1 MRLRWAL
8 ALGAAGALASPVARA
23 ADAVEACIRAS
34 NTGQEQRKA
43 GRLSDAAQQFAS
55 CSRASC
61 PAVVRRDCARWA
73 EEVDLMTPT
82 VVFAATDAQGGDRS
96 DLRVFVD
103 GGKVLDRLDGRP
115 MPLDPGAHTIRYE
128 APGGIVS
135 TREVDVRVGEKNR
148 IVSMRLETP
157 APPRREVVVPA
168 APPSRPV
175 PVLTWAL
182 GGVALVGLGVA
193 GYFDFSAIGDVN
205 SLRGSCNGRCE
216 PSQVDT
222 VDRKYAIAGV
232 ALGTSV
238 IAAGIALYLYL
249 TRPEHPP
256 AAGAALRMDGPAAPL
271 AF

>member
-8 ALGAAGALASPVARA
+8 AFGAAAALGSPVARA
-23 ADAVEACIRAS
+23 DTVEACIRAS

-61 PAVVRRDCARWA
+61 PALVRRDCARWA
-73 EEVDLMTPT
+73 EEVDLMMPT

-96 DLRVFVD
+96 DVRVFVD

-115 MPLDPGAHTIRYE
+115 MPLDPGAHTVRYE
-128 APGGIVS
+128 AANGIVT
-135 TREVDVRVGEKNR
+135 TREFDVRVGERNR
-148 IVSMRLETP
+148 IVSMRLE
-157 APPRREVVVPA
+157 APPPPRDLAVTA
-168 APPSRPV
+168 SSPSRPV

-182 GGVALVGLGVA
+182 GGVAMVGLGVA

-205 SLRGSCNGRCE
+205 GLRSSCAPRC
-216 PSQVDT
+216 PSSDVSAIDT
-222 VDRKYAIAGV
+222 KYGVAGV

-249 TRPEHPP
+249 TRAEQPP
-256 AAGAALRMDGPAAPL
+256 AAGAALVEGPAL
-271 AF
+271 RWGY